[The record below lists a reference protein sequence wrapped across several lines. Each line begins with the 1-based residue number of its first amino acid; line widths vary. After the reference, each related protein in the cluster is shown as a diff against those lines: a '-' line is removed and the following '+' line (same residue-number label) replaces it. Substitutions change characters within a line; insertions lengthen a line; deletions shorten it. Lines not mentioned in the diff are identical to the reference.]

1 MSANESAQ
9 AEVALPEVGIG
20 TPQAQEAVA
29 AVQAQ
34 EHNRKKLINEYP
46 DWLSQLRE
54 INRQV
59 ENHLFT
65 STAPSPDY
73 GYSNTHVFI
82 KNPDPSIQVVVEGK
96 KKQVE
101 YLSFYDPKKDDGKHL
116 DQTLNLNDG
125 TVNKFVHVWQEK
137 PMLPNAK
144 RKEYYVIVIGD
155 RAWATLV
162 PDVIRARLKQVSAKE
177 PGPGALPDLN
187 YLVTQASASQ

>member
-1 MSANESAQ
+1 MSANESTQ
-9 AEVALPEVGIG
+9 VEVALPEVGIG
-20 TPQAQEAVA
+20 TSQAQEAVA

-46 DWLSQLRE
+46 DWFATLVQLNERTGGSF
-54 INRQV
+54 
-59 ENHLFT
+59 FT
-65 STAPSPDY
+65 PSPSPDY

-137 PMLPNAK
+137 PMLPNAE

-155 RAWATLV
+155 RAWTTLV
-162 PDVIRARLKQVSAKE
+162 PDVIRAKLKQVSAMK

-187 YLVTQASASQ
+187 SLVTQASAAQ